1 MATLSNSEAN
11 ASDKLADFE
20 DQLKEAKMVAEESDR
35 FTLTPTLSG
44 FEILSDATKII
55 YRDELY
61 TGI

>member
-35 FTLTPTLSG
+35 LILTPTPSG
-44 FEILSDATKII
+44 YKILNDLTMII
-55 YRDELY
+55 RKWLLY
-61 TGI
+61 G